1 MKKLCV
7 FSSMPVIVLGIMGLI
22 YTGCAS
28 IMPMN
33 DEAIDKYLL
42 DINPGN
48 FRKFQYYVSRD
59 IVLTYRSEDPQS
71 TIIGRININ
80 RDIIQLLSSTKGEA
94 LNIKTDANG
103 NNMLGVGFEKN
114 ENEILWFVQDPGK
127 PGTYFYLAYSD
138 EKTQTI
144 DYGSHPYAVTYE
156 RAKGASAAF
165 KRLFTPNK
173 AKKEHEKMEPILL
186 YEEIIKESEQRRNLP
201 GRDVKR

>member
-1 MKKLCV
+1 MKKFRV
-7 FSSMPVIVLGIMGLI
+7 FSAMPVIILGILGLI

-33 DEAIDKYLL
+33 DVAIEKYILDK
-42 DINPGN
+42 NPGN

-80 RDIIQLLSSTKGEA
+80 RDIIQLLSSTRGEA
-94 LNIKTDANG
+94 LSIKTDADG
-103 NNMLGVGFEKN
+103 NNMLGIGFENN
-114 ENEILWFVQDPGK
+114 ENEILWFVQDPRK
-127 PGTYFYLAYSD
+127 PGTYFYLAYTD
-138 EKTQTI
+138 ERTQTI
-144 DYGSHPYAVTYE
+144 DYGGHPYTVTYE

-165 KRLFTPNK
+165 KRFKTPNK

-186 YEEIIKESEQRRNLP
+186 YEEIIVESEQRRNLP
-201 GRDVKR
+201 GRDMRR